1 MDSEQETQATAVSEG
16 EQQPSNISE
25 NSAESAPD
33 YNDLTVSKL
42 KELLKELDLP
52 LSGKKSDLIE
62 RLQASNEKVT
72 EESDDSEDKMKE
84 PLVSFD
90 KLDGLSRSEL
100 KELRK
105 EYHKQ
110 AEELRVNRD
119 ELNLKSQSHASERN
133 DLNVKAK
140 EHMDNV
146 HVHRDRRNGLNV
158 EVGEIR
164 DERREI
170 TNLTNSHKDDFLK
183 LKRQRFSGRNLP
195 PVSRLRKQI
204 QELELKQMTTPLTTD
219 KERALVDEIS
229 SLQNKIKQHDELIE
243 TDTEVLGARDTFR
256 ESENKRRE
264 LGKKMQK
271 SRQEA
276 QAAHHTMKDS
286 LRLNR
291 QTRRKADAAQKQFVK
306 AKEKADEV
314 HNEYIEYLR
323 GMQEIDRMTASQGRS
338 GSSADQRASAASA
351 EELFAKF
358 LAGENYTIADIATWP
373 WIARHEWHDIGL
385 KNYKNLTRW
394 YLEIAKRDA
403 VIKGYD
409 FMNRGEIIPKP

>member
-1 MDSEQETQATAVSEG
+1 MDSEQETQATAVIEG
-16 EQQPSNISE
+16 EQPSNISE
-25 NSAESAPD
+25 NSAEIAPD
-33 YNDLTVSKL
+33 YSDLTVSKL
-42 KELLKELDLP
+42 KELLKELGLP
-52 LSGKKSDLIE
+52 LSGKKVDLIE
-62 RLQASNEKVT
+62 RLQASKEKVDKSVDEESGKT
-72 EESDDSEDKMKE
+72 EEETKEETKE

-100 KELRK
+100 KDLRK

-110 AEELRVNRD
+110 AEELRVKRD

-140 EHMDNV
+140 EHMDKV
-146 HVHRDRRNGLNV
+146 HIHRDLRNGLNV
-158 EVGEIR
+158 EVGEVR

-170 TNLTNSHKDDFLK
+170 TNLANTHKDDFLK

-195 PVSRLRKQI
+195 PVSKLRKQI

-243 TDTEVLGARDTFR
+243 TDTEVLDARDTFR
-256 ESENKRRE
+256 ESENKRRD

-323 GMQEIDRMTASQGRS
+323 GMQEIDRMTASQGRT
-338 GSSADQRASAASA
+338 GSSADQRANAASA
-351 EELFAKF
+351 EELFTKF
-358 LAGENYTIADIATWP
+358 LSGEKLSTEQLMIIQKAGM
-373 WIARHEWHDIGL
+373 L
-385 KNYKNLTRW
+385 
-394 YLEIAKRDA
+394 
-403 VIKGYD
+403 
-409 FMNRGEIIPKP
+409 

>member
-42 KELLKELDLP
+42 KELLKELELP

-72 EESDDSEDKMKE
+72 EESDNSKDKTKE

-105 EYHKQ
+105 EYHKE
-110 AEELRVNRD
+110 AEELRVKRD

-170 TNLTNSHKDDFLK
+170 TNLANSHKDEFLK

-219 KERALVDEIS
+219 KERAL
-229 SLQNKIKQHDELIE
+229 QNKIKQHDELIE
-243 TDTEVLGARDTFR
+243 TDTEVLEARDTFR

-306 AKEKADEV
+306 SKEKADEV

-323 GMQEIDRMTASQGRS
+323 GMQEIDRMTASQGRT
-338 GSSADQRASAASA
+338 GSSADQKASAASA

-358 LAGENYTIADIATWP
+358 LAGEKLST
-373 WIARHEWHDIGL
+373 EQL
-385 KNYKNLTRW
+385 
-394 YLEIAKRDA
+394 
-403 VIKGYD
+403 
-409 FMNRGEIIPKP
+409 MIIQKAGML

>member
-1 MDSEQETQATAVSEG
+1 MDSEQETQATADTEG
-16 EQQPSNISE
+16 EQPSNVSE
-25 NSAESAPD
+25 SSAEIAPD

-42 KELLKELDLP
+42 KELLKELSLP

-62 RLQASNEKVT
+62 RLQASKEKVDEGNGDGEDET
-72 EESDDSEDKMKE
+72 EDETKE
-84 PLVSFD
+84 PLISFD

-100 KELRK
+100 KDLRK
-105 EYHKQ
+105 EYHKK
-110 AEELRVNRD
+110 AEELRVKRD
-119 ELNLKSQSHASERN
+119 ELNLKSQSHAAERN
-133 DLNVKAK
+133 DLNLKAK

-146 HVHRDRRNGLNV
+146 HVHRDRRNGLNI

-170 TNLTNSHKDDFLK
+170 TNQANTLKDDFLK

-243 TDTEVLGARDTFR
+243 TDTEVLDARDTFR

-276 QAAHHTMKDS
+276 QTAHHTMKDS

-338 GSSADQRASAASA
+338 GSSADQRANAASA
-351 EELFAKF
+351 EELFTKF
-358 LAGENYTIADIATWP
+358 LSGEKLSTEQLMIIQKAGM
-373 WIARHEWHDIGL
+373 L
-385 KNYKNLTRW
+385 
-394 YLEIAKRDA
+394 
-403 VIKGYD
+403 
-409 FMNRGEIIPKP
+409 

>member
-1 MDSEQETQATAVSEG
+1 MDSEQETQATAVIEG
-16 EQQPSNISE
+16 EQSSNVSE
-25 NSAESAPD
+25 NSAKPAPD
-33 YNDLTVSKL
+33 YNDLTVIKL
-42 KELLKELDLP
+42 KELLKELGLP

-62 RLQASNEKVT
+62 RLQASNEKVDKESGESK
-72 EESDDSEDKMKE
+72 EETKE

-90 KLDGLSRSEL
+90 KLDGLSRTEL
-100 KELRK
+100 RDLRK

-110 AEELRVNRD
+110 AEELRVKRD

-133 DLNVKAK
+133 DLNLKAK
-140 EHMDNV
+140 EHMDKV
-146 HVHRDRRNGLNV
+146 HVHRDLRNGLNV

-170 TNLTNSHKDDFLK
+170 TNQANILKDVFLK
-183 LKRQRFSGRNLP
+183 LKRQRFSGLNLP
-195 PVSRLRKQI
+195 PVSKLRKQI

-219 KERALVDEIS
+219 KERVLVDEIS

-243 TDTEVLGARDTFR
+243 TDTEVLDARDAFR

-351 EELFAKF
+351 EELFTKF
-358 LAGENYTIADIATWP
+358 LSGEKLSTEQLMIIQKAGM
-373 WIARHEWHDIGL
+373 L
-385 KNYKNLTRW
+385 
-394 YLEIAKRDA
+394 
-403 VIKGYD
+403 
-409 FMNRGEIIPKP
+409 

>member
-1 MDSEQETQATAVSEG
+1 MDSEQETQATAVIEG
-16 EQQPSNISE
+16 EQPSNISE
-25 NSAESAPD
+25 NSAEIAPD
-33 YNDLTVSKL
+33 YSDLTVSKL
-42 KELLKELDLP
+42 KELLKELGLP
-52 LSGKKSDLIE
+52 LSGKKVDLIE
-62 RLQASNEKVT
+62 RLQASKEKVDKSVDEESGKT
-72 EESDDSEDKMKE
+72 EEETKE

-100 KELRK
+100 KDLRK

-110 AEELRVNRD
+110 AEELRVKRD

-140 EHMDNV
+140 EHMDKV
-146 HVHRDRRNGLNV
+146 HIHRDLRNGLNV
-158 EVGEIR
+158 EVGEVR

-170 TNLTNSHKDDFLK
+170 TNLANTHKDDFLK

-195 PVSRLRKQI
+195 PVSKLRKQI

-243 TDTEVLGARDTFR
+243 TDTEVLDARDTFR
-256 ESENKRRE
+256 ESENKRRD

-323 GMQEIDRMTASQGRS
+323 GMQEIDRMTASQGRT
-338 GSSADQRASAASA
+338 GSSADQRANAASA
-351 EELFAKF
+351 EELFTKF
-358 LAGENYTIADIATWP
+358 LSGEKLSTEQLMIIQKAGM
-373 WIARHEWHDIGL
+373 L
-385 KNYKNLTRW
+385 
-394 YLEIAKRDA
+394 
-403 VIKGYD
+403 
-409 FMNRGEIIPKP
+409 

>member
-1 MDSEQETQATAVSEG
+1 MDSEQETQATAVIEG
-16 EQQPSNISE
+16 EQPSNVSE
-25 NSAESAPD
+25 SSAELAPD
-33 YNDLTVSKL
+33 YNDLTVIKL
-42 KELLKELDLP
+42 KELLKELGLP

-62 RLQASNEKVT
+62 RLQASKEKVDGKSGDNEGET
-72 EESDDSEDKMKE
+72 KEPEGETKEPEGETKE
-84 PLVSFD
+84 PLISFD
-90 KLDGLSRSEL
+90 KLDGFSRAEL

-110 AEELRVNRD
+110 AEVLRVKRD

-133 DLNVKAK
+133 DLNLKAK

-146 HVHRDRRNGLNV
+146 HVHRDLRNGLNV

-170 TNLTNSHKDDFLK
+170 TDQTNSLKDSFLK
-183 LKRQRFSGRNLP
+183 LKRQRFSGLNLP
-195 PVSRLRKQI
+195 PVSKLRKQI

-229 SLQNKIKQHDELIE
+229 SLQNKIKKHDELIE
-243 TDTEVLGARDTFR
+243 TDTEVLDARDTFR

-271 SRQEA
+271 SRQDA
-276 QAAHHTMKDS
+276 QTAHHTMKDS

-338 GSSADQRASAASA
+338 GSSADQRANAASA
-351 EELFAKF
+351 EELFTKF
-358 LAGENYTIADIATWP
+358 LSGEKLSTEQLMIIQKAGM
-373 WIARHEWHDIGL
+373 L
-385 KNYKNLTRW
+385 
-394 YLEIAKRDA
+394 
-403 VIKGYD
+403 
-409 FMNRGEIIPKP
+409 